1 MTDDVKKILFSEAI
15 SEALVQSMEIDSN
28 VFIMGA
34 GVDDAKGLFGTT
46 LNAFEKFGGDR
57 VFDIPLSENTITGV
71 AVGSSLSGTRP
82 VLVHARNDFLMLT
95 MDQIVNNAAKW
106 RYMSGGRTSCPITIR
121 AIIGRGWGQAAQH
134 SQSFHSMFAQV
145 PGLKVVMPSNPKNV
159 KGLLLSSI
167 FDDSPVIFLE
177 HRWLYGHDGNV
188 PQSPFYIPLGK
199 AAKLKEGSDLTI
211 VAFSLMASE
220 ALKAAETVLKEKINV
235 EVIDLQ
241 TIQPWDQEL
250 VLESVAKTRR
260 LLVLDQGS
268 LSFGVNAEIH
278 AKVSESLWN
287 ELDAPIY
294 RLALPDIPTPCS
306 PALEKIFYFGQ
317 EEIVSSIKELFNYDK
332 RTGAISSDSKKNRVS
347 FSKEEKPIFQ
357 GPF

>member
-1 MTDDVKKILFSEAI
+1 MKNEVKEILFSEAI

-46 LNAFEKFGGDR
+46 LSAYEQFGGNR

-106 RYMSGGRTSCPITIR
+106 RYMSGGRTSCPMTIR

-145 PGLKVVMPSNPKNV
+145 PGLKVVMPSNPENV

-177 HRWLYGHDGNV
+177 HRWLYGHKGNV
-188 PQSPFYIPLGK
+188 PANPFYTQLGK
-199 AAKLKEGSDLTI
+199 ASKLKKGTDLTI
-211 VAFSLMASE
+211 VAFSLMATE
-220 ALKAAETVLKEKINV
+220 ALKAAEIVNKENIND
-235 EVIDLQ
+235 EDIDLQ
-241 TIQPWDQEL
+241 TIQPWDQEM

-268 LSFGVNAEIH
+268 LSFGVNAEIL

-287 ELDAPIY
+287 ELDAPIK

-317 EEIVSSIKELFNYDK
+317 DEIVSSIKELFNFDK
-332 RTGAISSDSKKNRVS
+332 NSGKISSRSKKNS
-347 FSKEEKPIFQ
+347 ITFSKEEKPMFQ

>member
-1 MTDDVKKILFSEAI
+1 MINDVRNILFSEAI
-15 SEALVQSMEIDSN
+15 SEALVQAMEIDPN

-34 GVDDAKGLFGTT
+34 GVDDPKGLFGTT
-46 LNAFEKFGGDR
+46 LDAFKKFGSDR
-57 VFDIPLSENTITGV
+57 VFDIPLSENTMTGV

-106 RYMSGGRTSCPITIR
+106 SYMSGGRTSCPMTIR

-145 PGLKVVMPSNPKNV
+145 PGLKVVMPSNPANA
-159 KGLLLSSI
+159 KGLLMSSI
-167 FDDSPVIFLE
+167 SDESPVIFLE
-177 HRWLYGHDGNV
+177 HRWLYGHEGEV
-188 PQSPFYIPLGK
+188 PINPIDIPLGK
-199 AAKLKEGSDLTI
+199 AMKLKEGADLTV

-220 ALKAAETVLKEKINV
+220 AMKAAKIVSEEKVNV

-241 TIQPWDQEL
+241 SIQPWDQEM
-250 VLESVAKTRR
+250 VLESVAKTGR

-268 LSFGVNAEIH
+268 LSFGVNAEIV
-278 AKVSESLWN
+278 ARVSETLWN
-287 ELDAPIY
+287 ELYAPVR
-294 RLALPDIPTPCS
+294 RLALADVPTPCS

-317 EEIVSSIKELFNYDK
+317 DEIVFSIKELMNYDK
-332 RTGAISSDSKKNRVS
+332 TSGKVSSGLNKNRKS